1 MSEPSLDQR
10 LRDAHRQRIAL
21 RLPTLACVVTAGSIL
36 WFALAGVVDAARLT
50 SVVGLGGMLA
60 ILVLQGAAFGGVALA
75 LRRAPTGR
83 WVVPAAVASCIV
95 VGVAW
100 VVLLTS
106 TATMAAMLTFAA
118 LTLLSAAPLVLAWG
132 LGPQLA
138 FQGTL
143 SALWIV
149 ALPLLPH
156 TLPLAEIASAVAF
169 ANLMALVVAQWAASA
184 FRVEVLAR
192 HAAVDFDSQLAAS
205 RDAYRALAENAVD
218 FIWAIDLEGRW
229 TYVNEA
235 LAKRCGRT
243 AASMLGEATVGVL
256 TGHPQNPDSAALIAR
271 MIAGDTIPPQVM
283 EMRTPD
289 GPRWVEAI
297 AAPIYGPGG
306 AIVGI
311 QGSSRDVTDRL
322 VAEEALRSSEERFR
336 GVFDN
341 APTGMAVIA
350 PDGEVLQVNRT
361 LTRMLG
367 YREDDLVGRRVQD
380 FMHPD
385 DVADAE
391 RFVDAALRGERDGF
405 TLECRHLH
413 RDGHIVW
420 SFVGAFLERDRENR
434 PRRFI
439 THQTDVTEQRAA
451 EAALR
456 ASEHRFRRLTDSMVA
471 GVLMAEGNT
480 IVYANDAVSTI
491 TGFSREE
498 ILRMPAWDLVHPEDR
513 DVART
518 RMAARFDGTPLAPRH
533 EYRLLTKSGGTRWV
547 DVSVVMLDVDG
558 SRVMLGTAFDVTERR
573 VAEQALR
580 ESEARYRGL
589 VDSQRELIA
598 RFDPSGIVTFANE
611 TYCIVY
617 GVRLEDVIGKPFWPL
632 VHPDDAG
639 VAKAAIAAAMHPPYR
654 GEAEL
659 RSQTTAGWRWFHWEG
674 GAIVDGSG
682 AVVEVQAAGR
692 DVTER
697 RRAQDALRASLEDL
711 RRSEE
716 KLRQLS
722 QRQLAIREEERKR
735 LSFDLHD
742 DVCQELVGIAILVDS
757 VVGRLGPEARPEALA
772 DLERSTRYLR
782 EVVDH
787 LRVLARDLRP
797 IVLKD
802 LGLEGS
808 LRTLATGL
816 SDAKTTVETIF
827 DAEVPRL
834 EEWREV
840 GVYRIAQEA
849 VSNAVRHAGA
859 NRVRVTLRAEA
870 DWLHL
875 EVRDDGRGFDV
886 AHGEADAFGLTS
898 MQERAQTLGARFA
911 VRSTPGEGTI
921 VVLECPSSVSSH
933 EATAA

>member
-1 MSEPSLDQR
+1 MSESSLDQR
-10 LRDAHRQRIAL
+10 LRDAHRQRIAM
-21 RLPTLACVVTAGSIL
+21 RLPTLAWVVTGGSVL
-36 WFALAGVVDAARLT
+36 WFALAGAVDAARVA
-50 SVVGLGGMLA
+50 SVVGPRGMLA
-60 ILVLQGAAFGGVALA
+60 IVALQGAAFAGVAVA
-75 LRRAPTGR
+75 LRRDPTGR
-83 WVVPAAVASCIV
+83 LVVPAAVGACV
-95 VGVAW
+95 AVGLGW

-106 TATMAAMLTFAA
+106 TATMAAMLTFGA

-132 LGPQLA
+132 VGPQLA

-143 SALWIV
+143 SVLWV
-149 ALPLLPH
+149 AMLPLLPRL
-156 TLPLAEIASAVAF
+156 LPLPEIVSGIAF
-169 ANLMALVVAQWAASA
+169 GNVVALVVAQWAASA
-184 FRVEVLAR
+184 FRVEILAR
-192 HAAVDFDSQLAAS
+192 RAAVEFDSQLAAS

-218 FIWAIDLEGRW
+218 LIWAIDLEGRW

-243 AASMLGEATVGVL
+243 PESMIGESTDRVL
-256 TGHPQNPDSAALIAR
+256 TPHPDNPDPAALIAR
-271 MIAGDTIPPQVM
+271 MVAGETLPPQLM

-297 AAPIYGPGG
+297 ATPVYGPGG

-311 QGSSRDVTDRL
+311 QGSSRDVTERRA
-322 VAEEALRSSEERFR
+322 AEEAMRSSEERFR

-361 LTRMLG
+361 LTRILG
-367 YREDDLVGRRVQD
+367 YREGELVGRRVQE
-380 FMHPD
+380 FMHPE
-385 DVADAE
+385 DVPPTE
-391 RFVDAALRGERDGF
+391 RFVEAALAGQRDGF
-405 TLECRHLH
+405 TIECRHLH
-413 RDGHIVW
+413 RDGHVIW

-439 THQTDVTEQRAA
+439 THQTDVTDQRAA

-456 ASEHRFRRLTDSMVA
+456 ASEYRFRRLTDSMVA
-471 GVLMAEGNT
+471 GVLIAEGNS
-480 IVYANDAVSTI
+480 IVYVNDAVSTI
-491 TGFSREE
+491 TGFTREE
-498 ILRMPAWDLVHPEDR
+498 LLRMPAWDIVHPEDR
-513 DVART
+513 EIARG
-518 RMAARFDGTPLAPRH
+518 RMAARLGGAAVAPRN
-533 EYRLLTKSGGTRWV
+533 EYRVLTKSGETRV
-547 DVSVVMLDVDG
+547 LDVSVVMLDIDG
-558 SRVMLGTAFDVTERR
+558 RRVMLGTGFDVTERR
-573 VAEQALR
+573 VAEHALR
-580 ESEARYRGL
+580 SSEARYRGL

-598 RFDPSGIVTFANE
+598 RFDPSGVMTFANE
-611 TYCIVY
+611 TYCTVY
-617 GVRLEDVIGKPFWPL
+617 GVEAEDVIGKPFWPL
-632 VHPDDAG
+632 VHPEDAA
-639 VAKAAIAAAMHPPYR
+639 VAKAAIASAMHPPYR

-674 GAIVDGSG
+674 GAILDASG

-697 RRAQDALRASLEDL
+697 RRAQDALRASLEEL
-711 RRSEE
+711 RRSED
-716 KLRQLS
+716 KLRQIS

-757 VVGRLGPEARPEALA
+757 VVGRLGPDAPAEALA

-808 LRTLATGL
+808 LRALTTGL
-816 SDAKTTVETIF
+816 SNANTSVTTVVEGAI
-827 DAEVPRL
+827 PRL

-859 NRVRVTLRAEA
+859 SRVTVTLHAQGA
-870 DWLHL
+870 WLHL

-886 AHGEADAFGLTS
+886 EDGGADAFGLTS
-898 MQERAQTLGARFA
+898 MQERAQTLGAHFT
-911 VRSTPGEGTI
+911 VRSAPGDGTI
-921 VVLECPSSVSSH
+921 VVLACPTSASSD
-933 EATAA
+933 AITAA

>member
-1 MSEPSLDQR
+1 MSESSLDHR

-21 RLPTLACVVTAGSIL
+21 RLPTLAWVVTGGSVL
-36 WFALAGVVDAARLT
+36 WFALAGAVDAARVA
-50 SVVGLGGMLA
+50 SVVGLGGMVA
-60 ILVLQGAAFGGVALA
+60 ILALQGALFGSVAFAV
-75 LRRAPTGR
+75 RREPTGNR
-83 WVVPAAVASCIV
+83 VVPAAVGVCVA
-95 VGVAW
+95 VGLAW
-100 VVLLTS
+100 IVLLTS
-106 TATMAAMLTFAA
+106 TATMAAMLTFGA

-143 SALWIV
+143 SVLWI
-149 ALPLLPH
+149 AMLPLLPRL
-156 TLPLAEIASAVAF
+156 LPLPEMVSGIAFGNVV
-169 ANLMALVVAQWAASA
+169 ALVVAQWAASA

-192 HAAVDFDSQLAAS
+192 MAAVEFDSRLGAS

-243 AASMLGEATVGVL
+243 PESMIGESTSDVL
-256 TGHPQNPDSAALIAR
+256 TGHPANPDSSALIAR
-271 MIAGDTIPPQVM
+271 MVAGDSIPPQVM

-289 GPRWVEAI
+289 GPCWVEAI
-297 AAPIYGPGG
+297 AAPVYGPGG
-306 AIVGI
+306 AIVAI
-311 QGSSRDVTDRL
+311 QGSSRDVTERL

-361 LTRMLG
+361 LMRILG
-367 YREDDLVGRRVQD
+367 YREEELVGRRVQE

-385 DVADAE
+385 DVAPTE
-391 RFVDAALRGERDGF
+391 RFVESALAGQRDGF
-405 TLECRHLH
+405 TIECRHFH
-413 RDGHIVW
+413 RDGHVVW

-439 THQTDVTEQRAA
+439 THQTDITEQRAA

-456 ASEHRFRRLTDSMVA
+456 ASELRFRSLTDSMVA
-471 GVLMAEGNT
+471 GVLIAEGDS
-480 IVYANDAVSTI
+480 IVYVNDAVSTI
-491 TGFSREE
+491 TGFAREE
-498 ILRMPAWDLVHPEDR
+498 LLRMPAWGIVHPEDR
-513 DVART
+513 ELARA
-518 RMAARFDGTPLAPRH
+518 RIAARFGGTAVTPRH
-533 EYRLLTKSGGTRWV
+533 EYRVLTKSGETRMV
-547 DVSVVMLDVDG
+547 DVSVVMLEIDG
-558 SRVMLGTAFDVTERR
+558 DRVMLGTAFDVTERR
-573 VAEQALR
+573 IAEHALR

-589 VDSQRELIA
+589 VDSQRELIV
-598 RFDPSGIVTFANE
+598 RFDPSGVVTFANE
-611 TYCIVY
+611 TYCTVY
-617 GVRLEDVIGKPFWPL
+617 GVRPEDVIGKPFWPL
-632 VHPDDAG
+632 VHPEDAA
-639 VAKAAIAAAMHPPYR
+639 VAKAGIAAAMHPPYR
-654 GEAEL
+654 ADSEL
-659 RSQTTAGWRWFHWEG
+659 RSQTTAGWRWFQWEG
-674 GAIVDGSG
+674 GAIVDASG

-697 RRAQDALRASLEDL
+697 RRAQDALRASLEEL
-711 RRSEE
+711 RRSED

-757 VVGRLGPEARPEALA
+757 VVGRLGPDAPALALA

-808 LRTLATGL
+808 LRALTTGL
-816 SDAKTTVETIF
+816 ANAKTSVAIVVEGAI
-827 DAEVPRL
+827 PRL

-859 NRVRVTLRAEA
+859 SRVTVTLHAEGA
-870 DWLHL
+870 WLHL
-875 EVRDDGRGFDV
+875 EVRDDGSGFDV
-886 AHGEADAFGLTS
+886 DDEDADAFGLTS
-898 MQERAQTLGARFA
+898 MQERAQTLGARFT
-911 VRSTPGEGTI
+911 VRSTPGDGTI
-921 VVLECPSSVSSH
+921 VLLECPTSVSKD
-933 EATAA
+933 ATTAA